1 MGPPRYVKY
10 KQMSL
15 PESRTCKTHTNE
27 PPRTPDPRKTRQV
40 EPPRPSDLLKTRQI
54 EPPRARILDTFIKS
68 SSDQSDPHM
77 KFKPSSNQFMPT
89 SCQLRVGQYARTIS
103 HDSPAPHSYDPTM
116 GRRQRRQPINP
127 PRCSRLLEVPKA
139 FETMDLSKAS
149 ASVSFL

>member
-1 MGPPRYVKY
+1 MVNAGP
-10 KQMSL
+10 
-15 PESRTCKTHTNE
+15 SRTLTPLCQCHTRSNSSLLRAPRSPPDGSEPHKTLQN
-27 PPRTPDPRKTRQV
+27 
-40 EPPRPSDLLKTRQI
+40 
-54 EPPRARILDTFIKS
+54 EPPRARTLDTFIKS
-68 SSDQSDPHM
+68 SSDQLDPHM
-77 KFKPSSNQFMPT
+77 KFKPSSSQFMPT
-89 SCQLRVGQYARTIS
+89 SCQLKVGQYARTIF